1 MASVAH
7 TEHDHGPPAAHK
19 SSRVDARLL
28 GMYLFIASETMLFGS
43 FFSIYFF
50 DRVVVGNDGWPP
62 EGYELPV
69 YLALV
74 NTIILVT
81 SSFSMHWALQSI
93 KRNNRSGLIAGLALT
108 FMLGLTFLL
117 IQAREYTRIGFGPS
131 DNAFASDLLRAHR
144 PARRARLHRAQP
156 AAVRAHPLHSR
167 ALRAEDREPPR
178 RRAAGDLLA
187 LRGRN
192 VDRGVHHGVR
202 DLEHKPRRVH
212 AQPVPDR
219 G

>member
-1 MASVAH
+1 MATVAH
-7 TEHDHGPPAAHK
+7 TEHEHDHGPPVANK

-50 DRVVVGNDGWPP
+50 DRVVVPNDGWPP

-81 SSFSMHWALQSI
+81 SSFSMHWALQSV

-108 FMLGLTFLL
+108 FLLGLTFLL
-117 IQAREYTRIGFGPS
+117 IQAREYTRIGFSPS
-131 DNAFASDLLRAHR
+131 DNAFASTFFGLTGLHGAHVFIGLNLL
-144 PARRARLHRAQP
+144 LY
-156 AAVRAHPLHSR
+156 
-167 ALRAEDREPPR
+167 ALIRSTRGHYGPKAEDHLGVELP
-178 RRAAGDLLA
+178 GIYWHF
-187 LRGRN
+187 
-192 VDRGVHHGVR
+192 VDVMWIV
-202 DLEHKPRRVH
+202 VYTT
-212 AQPVPDR
+212 VYVI
-219 G
+219 